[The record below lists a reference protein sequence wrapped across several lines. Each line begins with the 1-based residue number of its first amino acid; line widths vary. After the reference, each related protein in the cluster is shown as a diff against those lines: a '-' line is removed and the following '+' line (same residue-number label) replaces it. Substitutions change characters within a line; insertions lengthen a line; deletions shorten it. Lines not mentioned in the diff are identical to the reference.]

1 MNISTVLSSVGE
13 LFSGKYYVTQQ
24 LVQMQAHRINKDQ
37 LIARATG
44 KTKEILETIFE
55 EYDKEIEADEWS
67 WVKRNNKLYCLKM
80 EGGFFINDGFFYTVC
95 PEMRHDGRFP
105 PFAAIADTM
114 KECRIK
120 ELDKADAEKIFN
132 DTNFETMYRDLKKW
146 VTAYVS
152 NLEFWVLQ
160 LEALEQD
167 MAIVNMKL

>member
-55 EYDKEIEADEWS
+55 EYDKQIEADEWS
-67 WVKRNNKLYCLKM
+67 WVKRDNKLYCLEM
-80 EGGFFINDGFFYTVC
+80 ESGYFQDKDLAFITVC
-95 PEMRHDGRFP
+95 PDMRHDGIFP
-105 PFAAIADTM
+105 PLAAIADTM
-114 KECRIK
+114 KEC
-120 ELDKADAEKIFN
+120 DAEVVFDN
-132 DTNFETMYRDLKKW
+132 NNLRQMYSKMKNW
-146 VTAYVS
+146 ATAYMS

-167 MAIVNMKL
+167 MAIINMKL